1 MTDHLPVPPLEE
13 SHAQLERRFIE
24 EFLRGA
30 GESSAESLRARGDE
44 RARQLLVAAST
55 YAASRLAEMEARSH
69 YIRRLHGEE

>member
-1 MTDHLPVPPLEE
+1 MSEGLPVPPLEE
-13 SHAQLERRFIE
+13 SHAQLERWFID

-30 GESSAESLRARGDE
+30 GASSADELRARDDAQ
-44 RARQLLVAAST
+44 ARRLLTAAST